1 MNKILYNVFFLVA
14 LLSFGLFGETALA
27 QNAQRITVRGKVIDA
42 KDKEAVIGASVVEL
56 DKDKRI
62 VRGVITD
69 IDGNYALQVSN
80 PANSIQVSYLGYR
93 SVVLAINNRS
103 IINISLSSSA
113 NELESV
119 VITGQRSVNN
129 GSGLNIDARSSTAA
143 TSTVNAKDLEELSA
157 ASIDQALQ
165 GRMPGVDIGAS
176 SGDPGAGMSI
186 RIRGTSSINGSAEPL
201 IVMDG
206 MPYETQ
212 IPDDFNFGTADEQ
225 GYAQLLNI
233 APSDIKDI
241 TVLKDAAST
250 AIWGARAANG
260 VLVINTKR
268 GVVSKPSVTYNFR
281 GTMSRQPEAIPLLS
295 GDQYSNLIPEA
306 VNNMNRLPIN
316 IGQFQE
322 FLYDPMVPSSF
333 YNYSNNTDWI
343 DAITQTG
350 YTQDH
355 NVSMQG
361 GGEKARYYASIG
373 YLNSQGTTVGTDLGR
388 ITTKINL
395 DYNVSNRIRFRSDF
409 TYTHVN
415 NTLNYT
421 GLLRNV
427 AYNKMPNMAV
437 YQYDEFGNQTPNYL
451 SPEANIQGRFFYK
464 ANKPG
469 EIDDR
474 STFNPVAMAEAAS
487 SRLYGERI
495 TPKFQLQYDILPNN
509 LLLATFDLQF
519 DINNSKTK
527 RFLPQVATGRPSTE
541 TAVNRADDNDG
552 DAYAVN
558 TKLNFI
564 YIPKLG
570 DKHTLQTLLSFQ
582 TEDNQGVGQNITVAN
597 TASSFLQDPSN
608 PARSQAGDLRLNSTF
623 GQQRTLGVVLSNQ
636 YSFLDRYIIN
646 VGARLDGNSR
656 FGANNRYGVF
666 PSISTRWRLSGEK
679 FLKGASWIDDL
690 SLRASYGASGQQPGK
705 NYTFYNT
712 YVPSGDPYLGASGI
726 IPGNIGLDNLRW
738 QTNIGRNLG
747 VNFHT
752 LKNRLKLDVEFY
764 NNKIKDLFFNDLQ
777 IPNYTGYTKISSNV
791 GVMVNKGFEVGLNTI
806 PYRSKNWLVNFDF
819 NMAQN
824 LNVIKEVSEYYPRT
838 DGKAINNGIYRS
850 YLQPGNPF
858 GSFYGF
864 KYKGVY
870 TDQDATIARDANGNQ
885 IQGPNGQL
893 VYMRYNYPTADYVFQ
908 PGDAMYE
915 DINKDGNINED
926 DIVYLGNGTPRFTGG
941 FGPSV
946 TFKGN
951 LKLQAFFS
959 YKFGYEL
966 INKTLMTTTNMY
978 DYNNQSTIVL
988 RRWRNPG
995 DETDVPR
1002 ALYRSGYNWLG
1013 SDRYVSDA
1021 SFVRLRSI
1029 TARYGLNKALTS
1041 RLKVKNASIY
1051 VTAENLFT
1059 WTKYKGVDPDVGA
1072 RGPNN
1077 PFSFVMDDSMTPP
1090 SRNILM
1096 GLSVGF

>member
-1 MNKILYNVFFLVA
+1 MSNILFKTLCLLLPLSLV
-14 LLSFGLFGETALA
+14 LSATGLKA
-27 QNAQRITVRGKVIDA
+27 QNAQRITVRGQVIDS
-42 KDKEAVIGASVVEL
+42 KDKLAVIGASVVEL

-62 VRGVITD
+62 IRGVTTD
-69 IDGNYALQVSN
+69 IDGNYALPVSN
-80 PANSIQVSYLGYR
+80 AANTLQISFIGYR
-93 SVVLAINNRS
+93 TYAQPINGRTVINVSLVSTANVLDN
-103 IINISLSSSA
+103 
-113 NELESV
+113 V
-119 VITGQRSVNN
+119 VITGQRTISN
-129 GSGLNIDARSSTAA
+129 GSGLNIDARNSTAA

-186 RIRGTSSINGSAEPL
+186 RIRGTASINGSAEPL

-268 GVVSKPSVTYNFR
+268 GVVSKPSLTYNFR
-281 GTMSRQPEAIPLLS
+281 GTMSNQPESIPLLS
-295 GDQYSNLIPEA
+295 GDQYSNLIPEG
-306 VNNMNRLPIN
+306 VNNMGRLPIN
-316 IGQFQE
+316 IGAYPE
-322 FLYDPMVPSSF
+322 FLYDPLIPDQF

-343 DAITQTG
+343 DAITRTG

-373 YLNSQGTTVGTDLGR
+373 YLNSLGTTVGTDLSR

-395 DYNVSNRIRFRSDF
+395 DFNVSDRIRFRSDF

-421 GLLRNV
+421 GTIRNI
-427 AYNKMPNMAV
+427 AYNKMPNMAI
-437 YQYDEFGNQTPNYL
+437 YEYDQYGNQTPNYL
-451 SPEANIQGRFFYK
+451 SPESNIQGRY
-464 ANKPG
+464 PG
-469 EIDDR
+469 
-474 STFNPVAMAEAAS
+474 TYNPLSMAQEAT
-487 SRLYGERI
+487 SRLFGERI

-509 LLLATFDLQF
+509 LLISTFDLQF

-541 TAVNRADDNDG
+541 TSVNRADDNDG
-552 DAYAVN
+552 DAFAVN

-564 YIPKLG
+564 FAPKLG
-570 DKHTLQTLLSFQ
+570 EKHSLQTLLSFQ
-582 TEDNQGVGQNITVAN
+582 TEDNQSSSQSITVSN
-597 TASSFLQDPSN
+597 TASSYLQDPSN
-608 PARSQAGDLRLNSTF
+608 PARVNAGDLRLTAGN

-636 YSFLDRYIIN
+636 YSLLDRYIIN

-656 FGANNRYGVF
+656 FGGNNRYGIF
-666 PSISTRWRLSGEK
+666 PSLSTRWRVSGEP
-679 FLKGASWIDDL
+679 FMKGISWIDDL
-690 SLRASYGASGQQPGK
+690 SIRASYGASGQQPRY

-712 YVPSGDPYLGASGI
+712 YVPSNDTYLGKSGV
-726 IPGNIGLDNLRW
+726 IPGSIGLDNLVW
-738 QTNIGRNLG
+738 QTNVGRNLG
-747 VNFHT
+747 FNLWTF
-752 LKNRLKLDVEFY
+752 KNRLKLDVEVY
-764 NNKIKDLFFNDLQ
+764 NNRIKDLFFDNLT
-777 IPNYTGYTKISSNV
+777 IPSYTGYNRISANV
-791 GVMVNKGFEVGLNTI
+791 GVMENKGFEVGLNTI
-806 PYRSKNWLVNFDF
+806 PYRSKNWTVGFDF
-819 NMAQN
+819 NIAQN
-824 LNVIKEVSEYYPRT
+824 LNVIKQVSEYYPRT
-838 DGKAINNGIYRS
+838 DGRLIDNGVYRS
-850 YLQPGNPF
+850 YLQEGNPF

-864 KYKGVY
+864 RYKGVY
-870 TDQDATIARDANGNQ
+870 SDKDATRALDAAGKV
-885 IQGPNGQL
+885 IEGPNGQE
-893 VYMRYNYPTADYVFQ
+893 VYMRYNYPNVDYVFQ
-908 PGDAMYE
+908 PGDAVYE
-915 DINKDGNINED
+915 DVNKDGNINED
-926 DIVYLGNGTPRFTGG
+926 DLVYLGNGNPKVTGG

-946 TFKGN
+946 TFKGA

-959 YKFGYEL
+959 FKSGFEL
-966 INKTLMTTTNMY
+966 INRTLMTTTNMY
-978 DYNNQSTIVL
+978 SYENQSTVVL

-995 DETDVPR
+995 DVTDVPR

-1021 SFVRLRSI
+1021 SFVRLKSV
-1029 TARYGLNKALTS
+1029 TARYELAKAITNK
-1041 RLKVKNASIY
+1041 LKVKRASIY
-1051 VTAENLFT
+1051 VTAENLAT
-1059 WTKYKGVDPDVGA
+1059 WTQYKGVDPDVGS
-1072 RGPNN
+1072 RGLNN
-1077 PFSFVMDDSMTPP
+1077 PFSYVMDDSMTPP
-1090 SRNILM
+1090 SRNFLM